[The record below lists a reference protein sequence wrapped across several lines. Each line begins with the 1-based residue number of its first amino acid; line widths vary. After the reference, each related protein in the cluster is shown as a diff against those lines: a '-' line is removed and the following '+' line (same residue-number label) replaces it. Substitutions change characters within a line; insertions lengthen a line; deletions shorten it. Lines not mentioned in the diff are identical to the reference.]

1 MWGLF
6 TGDLAAVTEKAGAIL
21 GLGPGLTP
29 SCDDFLAGLLMSLGF
44 AGKAFSTDERAAR
57 FFKKAGDAIYRLSKQ
72 KTTIYSRGLIDDARH
87 GEGPRAAISLIKC
100 LVTTRRYGHGGED
113 LIMGATRGRMAVEYC
128 GWYLVSRLETGRY
141 EIAWRGAPHIRPS
154 PGRRIHTL
162 PHESLA
168 RLGHAVRDIALRGNF
183 FRTCAPATHTVSEK
197 ECAGMDKKIR
207 TYKYIY
213 RISILARLHD
223 IFHAEDCIS
232 ANALL
237 NLRERGLIG
246 SFARTVHHI
255 DDFTSESLIE
265 CQMKSILEPDYVIT
279 VSNAWEKELS
289 SAYSIR
295 STVIRNG
302 VDTRRFRPLADEDS
316 KETYKEKFSLGGSR
330 VMLSIG
336 GIEPRK
342 NTMTSLRAFHKA
354 RSHFQRRG
362 ERLVW
367 VIGGGETL
375 FDYRA
380 YREEFFSGAERL
392 GLSVGKDIF
401 IPGSVSE
408 DAVADLYNAADV
420 FVFPSVKEGWGLV
433 VLEALASGV
442 PVIASGIE
450 PMTEYLSDRENS
462 LLVSPMDDRSS

>member
-1 MWGLF
+1 MKSL
-6 TGDLAAVTEKAGAIL
+6 DVAL
-21 GLGPGLTP
+21 LTY
-29 SCDDFLAGLLMSLGF
+29 
-44 AGKAFSTDERAAR
+44 ST
-57 FFKKAGDAIYRLSKQ
+57 KP
-72 KTTIYSRGLIDDARH
+72 RG
-87 GEGPRAAISLIKC
+87 G
-100 LVTTRRYGHGGED
+100 V
-113 LIMGATRGRMAVEYC
+113 V
-128 GWYLVSRLETGRY
+128 
-141 EIAWRGAPHIRPS
+141 
-154 PGRRIHTL
+154 HTL
-162 PHESLA
+162 CLAESLA
-168 RLGHAVRDIALRGNF
+168 RLGHGVRVYSLSSGGNF
-183 FRTCAPATHTVSEK
+183 FRDVHVPHTLIPCPKK
-197 ECAGMDKKIR
+197 EYAGMDEKIR
-207 TYKYIY
+207 DYINIY
-213 RISILARLHD
+213 TEYLSSHASAHD

-265 CQMKSILEPDYVIT
+265 CQLKSILEPDYVIT
-279 VSNAWEKELS
+279 VSRAWERELS

-302 VDTRRFRPLADEDS
+302 VDTRRFRRLTDEDS
-316 KETYKEKFSLGGSR
+316 KETYKERFSLGSSR

-342 NTMTSLRAFHKA
+342 NTMTSLRAFHIA
-354 RSHFQRRG
+354 RAHFQKKG

-408 DAVADLYNAADV
+408 DAVAGLYNAADV
-420 FVFPSVKEGWGLV
+420 FVFPSVREGWGLV

-450 PMTEYLSDRENS
+450 PMTEYLRDRENS
-462 LLVSPMDDRSS
+462 LLVSPMDHDHIASLIIELSEDGELGRGLARRGRETAEEYSWENAARGHVGFYREMLEGIKHSESQTGTVRR

>member
-1 MWGLF
+1 MKSL
-6 TGDLAAVTEKAGAIL
+6 DVAL
-21 GLGPGLTP
+21 LTY
-29 SCDDFLAGLLMSLGF
+29 
-44 AGKAFSTDERAAR
+44 ST
-57 FFKKAGDAIYRLSKQ
+57 KP
-72 KTTIYSRGLIDDARH
+72 RG
-87 GEGPRAAISLIKC
+87 G
-100 LVTTRRYGHGGED
+100 V
-113 LIMGATRGRMAVEYC
+113 V
-128 GWYLVSRLETGRY
+128 
-141 EIAWRGAPHIRPS
+141 
-154 PGRRIHTL
+154 HTL
-162 PHESLA
+162 SLAESLA
-168 RLGHAVRDIALRGNF
+168 RLGLSVRVYSLSSGEKF
-183 FRTCAPATHTVSEK
+183 FRDVHVPHTLIPCPKK
-197 ECAGMDKKIR
+197 EYAGMDEKIR
-207 TYKYIY
+207 DYINIY
-213 RISILARLHD
+213 TEYLSSHGCTHD

-279 VSNAWEKELS
+279 VSRAWERELS

-380 YREEFFSGAERL
+380 YREEFFSGAESL

-450 PMTEYLSDRENS
+450 PMTEYLRDRENS
-462 LLVSPMDDRSS
+462 LLVSPMDFESVASLIMELAEDGELGRGLARRGRETAEEYSWENAALGHVMFYTGIMNGIGIGEIETGMVGR